1 MAAQDRKRLI
11 ELGYK
16 WLEKKI
22 SPEEKQEFETW
33 LDQVADEPLEIS
45 SSARSDE
52 EYEAMLFAKIEKQT
66 GNVRPIRRLWTRIA
80 AAASILIFLSVGGYF
95 LLHKQSP
102 LQTAQNQI
110 HNDVAPGSNKAI
122 LTLSNGKQISLTDAQ
137 KGVLSEEGNELIKK
151 TSDGAVSYEGN
162 GSAGKNQQLTY
173 NTVATPRGG
182 QLSVVLPDGTKAML
196 DAASSIKY
204 PVDFIGN
211 ERKVEVTGQVYFEV
225 IHDAAKPFRVITKGQ
240 VIEDIGTK
248 FNIDAYD
255 DEQAIKTT
263 LVEGAVRVSNPGAQ
277 TPVETAGIILKP
289 GQQTLLQNN
298 KLTVSDVN
306 TEEVIAWRNGY
317 FSLNDENIGSIMRK
331 LSRWYDIQVEFKG
344 DIPNIILGG
353 EISRSTTLSQALKI
367 LEVAN
372 VHFIVEGKK
381 VTVTP

>member
-182 QLSVVLPDGTKAML
+182 QWSVVLPDGTKAML